1 MMLDGGSDS
10 HNMLVPHSGCSGG
23 KSEFIL
29 KSFLIFFQFATHLMS
44 LTYQSSFL

>member
-29 KSFLIFFQFATHLMS
+29 ESLLIFFNL
-44 LTYQSSFL
+44 

>member
-23 KSEFIL
+23 KS
-29 KSFLIFFQFATHLMS
+29 KYHCAFFRSYFVSCLY
-44 LTYQSSFL
+44 LT